1 MEKIRTTNY
10 QELVD
15 YVKTKEMALALAC
28 VTFEI
33 SVYVDQVKLLIN
45 DFAEDFDNAEERG
58 RLIGKIKYNPE
69 VISAKLFAIQDFMHR
84 ASCMLNECQNFDL
97 EIKEK
102 DAEQGGAE

>member
-15 YVKTKEMALALAC
+15 YIKTKEMALALAC

-45 DFAEDFDNAEERG
+45 DFAEDFGNVEQRE
-58 RLIGKIKYNPE
+58 RLIGKIKYSPD
-69 VISAKLFAIQDFMHR
+69 VLSAKLFAIQDFMHR
-84 ASCMLNECQNFDL
+84 ASCMLEECQTFK
-97 EIKEK
+97 IKEK
-102 DAEQGGAE
+102 EETERKNE